1 MTFDV
6 AIIGAGVVGAM
17 VSRELTR
24 LGQKVVLLEK
34 ANDVAVGASR
44 ANSGIVHAGFD
55 AKEGTLKARFNVEG
69 SKMMQ
74 EVCREMGVSY
84 DPCGSIVA
92 GFDEDDHAT
101 LQELYARGIKNG
113 VEGMALL
120 DGDKARE
127 IEPGLAD
134 GVTHALWVPSGAVVC
149 PYELTIAAAG
159 VAINNGAVLKTNFPV
174 KSIDQNKDGFVI
186 HSETESVSARFVVN
200 CAGTHADEVAKMVG
214 DDSFTVTPRRGEYI
228 LLDRDC
234 KGVVRTTVF
243 MTPGKMGKGILVSV
257 TAHGNV
263 ILGPTAVNVE
273 DKDDVSTTAE
283 GLSQVRS
290 LAQKSVKNIPFGKGI
305 TVFTGL
311 RAVGS
316 TGDFIINCPV
326 PHFINCAG
334 IESPGLSASPAIA
347 KYVAE
352 LLEKEGATLREKE
365 DFDGKYLPAV
375 HFRHL
380 SDEEKNAY
388 IARDSRYGRVI
399 CRCETVTE
407 GEIVATLHQNPIP
420 RDLDSLKR
428 RTRCGMGRC
437 QGGFCT
443 PYVTEIMARELGV
456 DELSLTRSGGDSY
469 LLSGKTKETGKETE

>member
-6 AIIGAGVVGAM
+6 AIIGGGVVGAM
-17 VSRELTR
+17 VARELTR
-24 LGQKVVLLEK
+24 QGQKVVLLEK
-34 ANDVAVGASR
+34 SNDVAVGASR

-55 AKEGTLKARFNVEG
+55 AKEGTFKARFNVEG
-69 SKMMQ
+69 SKMM
-74 EVCREMGVSY
+74 EAVCKELGVSY
-84 DPCGSIVA
+84 NPCGSIVA
-92 GFDEDDHAT
+92 GFDEEDRAT
-101 LQELYARGIKNG
+101 LQELYTRGVKNG
-113 VEGMALL
+113 VERMELL

-127 IEPGLAD
+127 IEPGLSD
-134 GVTHALWVPSGAVVC
+134 SVTCALWVPTGAVVC
-149 PYELTIAAAG
+149 PYELTIAAMG
-159 VAINNGAVLKTNFPV
+159 VAMNNGAELCTNFEV
-174 KSIDQNKDGFVI
+174 KTIEKTSRGFLVSDG
-186 HSETESVSARFVVN
+186 EQSVSARFVVN
-200 CAGTHADEVAKMVG
+200 CAGTHADQVAKMVG
-214 DDSFTVTPRRGEYI
+214 DDSFTITPRRGEYI

-234 KGVVRTTVF
+234 KGVVKTTVF

-263 ILGPTAVNVE
+263 ILGPTAENVV
-273 DKDDVSTTAE
+273 DRDDVSTTAE
-283 GLSQVRS
+283 GLGAVRT
-290 LAQKSVKNIPFGKGI
+290 LAQKSVRNIPFGKGI
-305 TVFTGL
+305 TVFSGL

-316 TGDFIINCPV
+316 TGDFILNCPT
-326 PHFINCAG
+326 PGFINCAG

-352 LLEKEGATLREKE
+352 LLEKEGAKLSPKA

-407 GEIVATLHQNPIP
+407 GEIVATIHQNPKP

-456 DELSLTRSGGDSY
+456 DELSLTRSGGASH
-469 LLSGKTKETGKETE
+469 LLTGKTKENL